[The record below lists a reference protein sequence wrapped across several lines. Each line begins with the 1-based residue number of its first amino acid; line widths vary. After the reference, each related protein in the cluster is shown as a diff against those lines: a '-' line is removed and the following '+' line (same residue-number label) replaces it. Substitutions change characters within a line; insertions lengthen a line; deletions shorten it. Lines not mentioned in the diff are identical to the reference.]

1 MVENIN
7 ENTDF
12 SKLTHDDLI
21 NVKKR
26 FKPDHIVYI
35 KAKCELE
42 HREYARNKINDKFS
56 KIKKIF
62 FYRAFPPKA
71 DAPLAQALPRSPV
84 QT

>member
-42 HREYARNKINDKFS
+42 HREYARNKINDKLTLIILILTAITVVWLCTS
-56 KIKKIF
+56 L
-62 FYRAFPPKA
+62 R
-71 DAPLAQALPRSPV
+71 
-84 QT
+84 

>member
-1 MVENIN
+1 MIENIN

-12 SKLTHDDLI
+12 SKLTHDDLV

-42 HREYARNKINDKFS
+42 RREYTRNRINDKLTLIILILTAIIVVLTFC
-56 KIKKIF
+56 IIF
-62 FYRAFPPKA
+62 FK
-71 DAPLAQALPRSPV
+71 
-84 QT
+84 